1 MRNMKPYDLKEAFEV
16 YRDAVSRKQDG
27 PEKTELDNLEAPI
40 KDCYLNYERHFKQND
55 LEYMPKAR
63 VGIEHRDVLLG
74 LFGSQTKLVKDFRK
88 RYFEINPQT
97 YNNLCPY
104 CVINSSGTTEH
115 ILPKEKYPEYAVNVL
130 NLIPGCG
137 DCNWTKGEKV
147 LDDDGNK
154 LIINFYTDVLP
165 DVQFLFVDITEKA
178 GMLRFE
184 YKLSN
189 EGNLINT
196 ELFALIERHFDK
208 LHLLKRYDEKAIQEM
223 AEIKNTYRAEDF
235 ENEDQ
240 YDVFSKKQVK
250 KCDLDVPE
258 YGRNHWKVVLLRA
271 CAESA
276 VFKQFIMSK

>member
-16 YRDAVSRKQDG
+16 YKDAVSRKQDG
-27 PEKTELDNLEAPI
+27 PEKTELNNLEAPI

-137 DCNWTKGEKV
+137 DCNWAKGEKV

-271 CAESA
+271 CAEGA